1 MNDLRIS
8 LSRFFDLEDRWRKVL
23 TCELK
28 RASLPPLVGPGV
40 NGGRLNDMGLSS
52 LLVNTFEVDGWDQEP
67 SLQLFL
73 DSIKANTP
81 VELVQKLKDGPTLW
95 SEFRRE
101 VPDGE
106 FYL

>member
-73 DSIKANTP
+73 DSIKTNTP
-81 VELVQKLKDGPTLW
+81 VELVHKLKDGPT
-95 SEFRRE
+95 
-101 VPDGE
+101 
-106 FYL
+106 